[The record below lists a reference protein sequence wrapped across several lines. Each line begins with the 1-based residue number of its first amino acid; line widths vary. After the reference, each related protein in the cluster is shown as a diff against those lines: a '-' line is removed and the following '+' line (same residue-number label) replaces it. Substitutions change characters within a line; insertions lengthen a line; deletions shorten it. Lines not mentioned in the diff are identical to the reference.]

1 MATKAQL
8 ASRLKKLGIPT
19 PKSAKLADME
29 HRLKYWL
36 PGEGFHVRLLRNP
49 TERFANHPLSLLN
62 KKDELYWLPNSEM
75 AKKIVGSRFVL
86 VLQRTSKPSK
96 DATIVNVPS
105 DYDSRWNN
113 GGDNSTNS

>member
-8 ASRLKKLGIPT
+8 ASQLKKRGIPT
-19 PKSAKLADME
+19 PQSAKVTDME
-29 HRLKYWL
+29 HRLKHWL

-49 TERFANHPLSLLN
+49 TARFVDHPLSLLDT
-62 KKDELYWLPNSEM
+62 KDKLYWLPNSEM

-96 DATIVNVPS
+96 DATVVNVPS

-113 GGDNSTNS
+113 GGNKRTD